1 MSELHKARVTDVS
14 EAQKIALSNEVFVKE
29 QLKQALEEHQLNSK
43 RMQSDLITQVIMYMI
58 NVYRSIVMLGPTIF
72 LGVRDVNMFLPEGP
86 MMHIQLFAC
95 HFREQ
100 FYCRYHF
107 CSVRF

>member
-43 RMQSDLITQVIMYMI
+43 RMQSDLITQVIIYGSHLL
-58 NVYRSIVMLGPTIF
+58 VFSDKGRTFEFV
-72 LGVRDVNMFLPEGP
+72 
-86 MMHIQLFAC
+86 
-95 HFREQ
+95 
-100 FYCRYHF
+100 
-107 CSVRF
+107 